1 MADKFAMDTMTALE
15 KFNNDYS
22 TQWDLGSNW
31 SSVETDFEPFINKY
45 LFPKINETSLIGYDL
60 GNRFDWLNKEVEQI
74 GQFSEEYVFL
84 DIIPIN
90 MNLSKSAELM
100 LKTNYPNMA
109 TKLYGSGV
117 VKKTKFTINN
127 NDARLNFS
135 TLGDAVTYALGI
147 YKKRVSDINVTEE
160 LETKGMLIDYALNH
174 VDNVRTV
181 SNLLDMSTAITNAL
195 LNLQNNTH
203 KYNES
208 KKASGGSLGR
218 FTTQTKLEDVAIL
231 TTDAVKTYL
240 LDTKLANTFQVA
252 GIDFTSKI
260 ISFEDLGGVYR
271 TTDNVTITE
280 PSTIKVF
287 RAFGDYQ
294 IEIGDIIPKDA
305 ILTFEDVETLDEF
318 IGNIEEIKPDTD
330 LFAYVFDIRKPRLR
344 RNTKGMLKRPFE
356 NPEFDNTTHW
366 LHYYQSKEVS
376 PFYNSVVIKEG

>member
-31 SSVETDFEPFINKY
+31 SSVETDFETFINKY